1 MIALRAGTVTA
12 GRSDFTHLYPRLTA
26 PYTARP
32 YPHRP
37 LLAGCPRSPP
47 SKSAC
52 LEPPMNYPR
61 LLLSILLLKATL
73 AQASPFRIAD
83 IRVNGL
89 QRVSAGS
96 VFGAL
101 PLNVGDQA
109 DDRRLVDSTRSLFKT
124 GFFQDIQLSRD
135 GNVLIIN
142 VVERPSVSSIEIE
155 GNKAISTEDLMKG
168 LKQSGLAEGEIFQR
182 ATLEGVRNE
191 LQRQYVAQG
200 RYSAEVDAEVVPQP
214 RNRVALKIKIN
225 EGTVAA
231 IQHIN
236 IVGNNVF
243 DDETLGQLFE
253 LKTTNWLSFFK
264 NDDKYAREKLSGD
277 LERLRSYYLDRGYIN
292 MDIASTQVSITPDKK
307 HVYITVNINE
317 GEKYTVRD
325 VKLSGDLKVPEDQVK
340 SLLLVQPG
348 QVFSR
353 KVMTTTSELI
363 TRRLGNEGYTF
374 ANVNGVPQP
383 NDQDHTVDIMFV
395 VDPGKRAY
403 VNRIN
408 YRGNTKTEDEV
419 LRREMRQMEGG
430 WASTYLIDQSKTRL
444 ERLGFFKE
452 VNVETPQVPGTDDQV
467 DVNYSVE
474 EQASGSITA
483 SVGFAQSAGLILGG
497 SISQSNF
504 LGTGNKVSIGLTR
517 SEYQTK
523 YNFGF
528 VDPYFTA
535 DGVSLGYN
543 LFYNTTDYSDYYDDG
558 VSYYAINSY
567 GAGVSFG
574 YPINETSRLTY
585 GLTLQH
591 DDISPG
597 TYSADEIYDFIS
609 REGKSFNNLKASIGW
624 SESTLNKGVLA
635 TRGHSQSLTL
645 MATTPGSDLSFYK
658 LDYDGQA
665 FLPVTSNTTLR
676 LHTNLGYGNGYGSTD
691 GLPFYESYTAGGQG
705 SVRGFKDGTLGP
717 RSTPATGAYSSAGQA
732 YYSDRDTD
740 VLGGNILIT
749 GGAEYL
755 FPLPFVKDQS
765 QLRSSVFVD
774 AGNVYAD
781 TCYLSTTQGCGSVDL
796 AQMAVSLGVG
806 VTWYSPMGPLSFS
819 LATPLKKPDNAET
832 QVFQFSLGQTF

>member
-1 MIALRAGTVTA
+1 M
-12 GRSDFTHLYPRLTA
+12 
-26 PYTARP
+26 
-32 YPHRP
+32 
-37 LLAGCPRSPP
+37 
-47 SKSAC
+47 K
-52 LEPPMNYPR
+52 R
-61 LLLSILLLKATL
+61 LLLTAVLTVLM
-73 AQASPFRIAD
+73 IAEVHAESFTISD

-101 PLNVGDQA
+101 PLNVGEQA
-109 DDRRLVDSTRSLFKT
+109 DDRRLVESTRALFKT
-124 GFFQDIQLSRD
+124 GFFQDIQLGRE
-135 GNVLIIN
+135 GNVLVIT
-142 VVERPSVSSIEIE
+142 VVERPSVASIEIE

-200 RYSAEVDAEVVPQP
+200 RYSATVETEVVPQP
-214 RNRVALKIKIN
+214 RNRVGLKVNIN

-236 IVGNNVF
+236 VVGNTKF
-243 DDETLGQLFE
+243 SDDDLVDLFE

-307 HVYITVNINE
+307 HVYITVNVNE
-317 GEKYTVRD
+317 GEKYKVRD

-340 SLLLVQPG
+340 SLLLVQKD

-353 KVMTTTSELI
+353 KLMTTTSELI

-374 ANVNGVPQP
+374 ANVNGVPTP
-383 NDQDHTVDIMFV
+383 HDEDHTVDITFV

-408 YRGNTKTEDEV
+408 FRGNTKSADEV

-430 WASTYLIDQSKTRL
+430 WASTYLIDQSKVRL

-452 VNVETPQVPGTDDQV
+452 VNVETPAVPGVDDQV
-467 DVNYSVE
+467 DVNYAVE

-497 SISQSNF
+497 SITQNNF

-517 SEYQTK
+517 SEYQSR
-523 YNFGF
+523 YNFGY
-528 VDPYFTA
+528 VDPYWTA

-543 LFYNTTDYSDYYDDG
+543 AFYRTTDYKDLDVDVAS
-558 VSYYAINSY
+558 YAIDSLGV
-567 GAGVSFG
+567 GANIG
-574 YPINETSRLTY
+574 YPISETSRLTF
-585 GLTLQH
+585 GLTAQQ
-591 DDISPG
+591 DKIKTG
-597 TYSADEIYDFIS
+597 VYTVDEIFNFV
-609 REGKSFNNLKASIGW
+609 RKEGDQFLNFKASAGW

-645 MATTPGSDLSFYK
+645 EATTPGSDLSFFK
-658 LDYDGQA
+658 LDYRGQL
-665 FLPVTSNTTLR
+665 FQPLSENYTMR
-676 LHTNLGYGNGYGSTD
+676 LHTELGYGDGYGSTS
-691 GLPFYESYTAGGQG
+691 GLPFYENYYAGGFN
-705 SVRGFKDGTLGP
+705 SVRGFKDSTLGP
-717 RSTPATGAYSSAGQA
+717 RGTPSRGADVTGNKGTVAD
-732 YYSDRDTD
+732 SDNDP
-740 VLGGNILIT
+740 LPFGGNVLIQ
-749 GGAEYL
+749 GGAEIL
-755 FPLPFVKDQS
+755 FPLPFVKDQRS
-765 QLRSSVFVD
+765 LRTSVFWDVGNVFDSKCEQVTNPNGSKSNTQCNDVSLSNLASSV
-774 AGNVYAD
+774 
-781 TCYLSTTQGCGSVDL
+781 
-796 AQMAVSLGVG
+796 GVG
-806 VTWYSPMGPLSFS
+806 VTWVTALGPLSFA
-819 LATPLKKPDNAET
+819 LAMPIKKPDNAET
-832 QVFQFSLGQTF
+832 QIFQFSLGQTF

>member
-1 MIALRAGTVTA
+1 
-12 GRSDFTHLYPRLTA
+12 
-26 PYTARP
+26 
-32 YPHRP
+32 
-37 LLAGCPRSPP
+37 
-47 SKSAC
+47 
-52 LEPPMNYPR
+52 
-61 LLLSILLLKATL
+61 
-73 AQASPFRIAD
+73 
-83 IRVNGL
+83 
-89 QRVSAGS
+89 
-96 VFGAL
+96 

-124 GFFQDIQLSRD
+124 GFFQDIQLNRD

-236 IVGNNVF
+236 IVGNTVF
-243 DDETLGQLFE
+243 SDEELQQLFE

-307 HVYITVNINE
+307 HVYITVNVNE

-452 VNVETPQVPGTDDQV
+452 VNVETPAVPGTDDQV

-517 SEYQTK
+517 SEYQT
-523 YNFGF
+523 
-528 VDPYFTA
+528 
-535 DGVSLGYN
+535 
-543 LFYNTTDYSDYYDDG
+543 
-558 VSYYAINSY
+558 
-567 GAGVSFG
+567 
-574 YPINETSRLTY
+574 
-585 GLTLQH
+585 
-591 DDISPG
+591 
-597 TYSADEIYDFIS
+597 
-609 REGKSFNNLKASIGW
+609 
-624 SESTLNKGVLA
+624 
-635 TRGHSQSLTL
+635 
-645 MATTPGSDLSFYK
+645 
-658 LDYDGQA
+658 
-665 FLPVTSNTTLR
+665 
-676 LHTNLGYGNGYGSTD
+676 
-691 GLPFYESYTAGGQG
+691 
-705 SVRGFKDGTLGP
+705 
-717 RSTPATGAYSSAGQA
+717 
-732 YYSDRDTD
+732 
-740 VLGGNILIT
+740 
-749 GGAEYL
+749 
-755 FPLPFVKDQS
+755 
-765 QLRSSVFVD
+765 
-774 AGNVYAD
+774 
-781 TCYLSTTQGCGSVDL
+781 
-796 AQMAVSLGVG
+796 
-806 VTWYSPMGPLSFS
+806 
-819 LATPLKKPDNAET
+819 
-832 QVFQFSLGQTF
+832 